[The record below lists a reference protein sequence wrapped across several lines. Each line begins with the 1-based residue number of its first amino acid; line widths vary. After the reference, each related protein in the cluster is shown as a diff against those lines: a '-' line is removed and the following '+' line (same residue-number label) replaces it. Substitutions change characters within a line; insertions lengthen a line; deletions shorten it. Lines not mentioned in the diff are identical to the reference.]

1 MLSKSAARKF
11 FIVGT
16 VLCAGAFV
24 LLTLD
29 TIRRV
34 PAQTRRAELTES
46 AINGKHLFDRNN
58 CMGCHTIFG
67 EGAYYA
73 PELTKV
79 FERRGPE
86 FIAAMLRDP
95 QKMYPGQRKMQK
107 YDFTEQEI
115 ADLVAFFKW
124 IGGVDLNGFPPKPDM
139 AAPAKTSD
147 IVDALSVPAPPIF
160 AQMCMAC
167 HSLNGNGGTA
177 GPALDGIGDR
187 RDEAFFVRWLKD
199 PVAVKADSKMPKL
212 PLSDGDIEALAKF
225 LSSIKNRQSKAEST
239 R

>member
-16 VLCAGAFV
+16 VLCSGAFV
-24 LLTLD
+24 LLTID
-29 TIRRV
+29 TVGRV
-34 PAQTRRAELTES
+34 PDQTRRAELTES

-79 FERRGPE
+79 FERRGPD
-86 FIAAMLRDP
+86 FISAMLRDP
-95 QKMYPGQRKMQK
+95 QKMYPGERKMQK

-115 ADLVAFFKW
+115 SDLVAFFKW
-124 IGGVDLNGFPPKPDM
+124 IGGVDLNGFPPKPDLIG
-139 AAPAKTSD
+139 PAQATMT
-147 IVDALSVPAPPIF
+147 AHTQTTPPPPIF
-160 AQMCMAC
+160 NQMCTAC
-167 HSLNGNGGTA
+167 HALGGAGGTA

-187 RDEAFFVRWLKD
+187 RDEDYITRWLKD
-199 PVAVKADSKMPKL
+199 PMAVKADSRMPKL
-212 PLSDGDIEALAKF
+212 PLSDENIKALATF
-225 LSSIKNRQSKAEST
+225 LSGLKKNPNPTEAQ
-239 R
+239 